1 MLGKKKEF
9 KAGQLM
15 GNDAGIVHR
24 RTGDVASADCTEGNW
39 ATLHMA

>member
-9 KAGQLM
+9 KAGQST

-24 RTGDVASADCTEGNW
+24 GTGDVASGDGGEGN
-39 ATLHMA
+39 